1 VQLSKSIDNSH
12 HSHIKG
18 VIKPAK
24 KTHNNKKLLEYSMRD
39 GFSSASYL
47 NKYYSAAALHER
59 KSLGSLSSALHY
71 KNSRRECEGYKQL
84 NREPRFSELFF
95 SRLQRRV

>member
-1 VQLSKSIDNSH
+1 LQ
-12 HSHIKG
+12 
-18 VIKPAK
+18 

-59 KSLGSLSSALHY
+59 KSLGFVFGAAL
-71 KNSRRECEGYKQL
+71 
-84 NREPRFSELFF
+84 
-95 SRLQRRV
+95 